1 MESASLLTLF
11 VSWSA
16 MAKLMD
22 FSVIFN
28 LPAIEKQTEYL
39 RQIVQD
45 GVISATQAGAHVFY
59 DEVKAR
65 ASAIA
70 DSGRLASSIYQY
82 RNKDDQRP
90 GHAQY
95 KISWR
100 KGGKKKDAN
109 AVENKAMAGLPVA
122 AHGQLIEYGYI
133 QRYASYVGSDGQWH
147 TAVRPEMRGKPKPKR
162 NASLAVKDAYYV
174 LRKGGPVQHAPR
186 SFLRA
191 GYEAA
196 KGRALEA
203 ARKAMQKRI
212 DAGML

>member
-1 MESASLLTLF
+1 
-11 VSWSA
+11 
-16 MAKLMD
+16 MAKLMEFKVSFD
-22 FSVIFN
+22 
-28 LPAIEKQTEYL
+28 LPSIKAQTERM
-39 RQIVQD
+39 RQIVENS
-45 GVISATQAGAHVFY
+45 VVFATQAGAQVFY
-59 DEVKAR
+59 DEVKTR
-65 ASAIA
+65 AYAISDSA
-70 DSGRLASSIYQY
+70 RLASSIYQY
-82 RNKDDQRP
+82 RVKEEQRP
-90 GHAQY
+90 GYAQY

-100 KGGKKKDAN
+100 KGKSKTRLGVVKTDG
-109 AVENKAMAGLPVA
+109 EKAIDKLPIA